1 MIQKLFGDLQRD
13 AIILMT
19 SRDVRAFAFSY
30 LGVIFTIYL
39 SQLGY
44 STITVGLVVTT
55 AYASAAVLTAVWG
68 YLSDRYGRKNILML
82 LAVLT
87 IVSNLIYMFFSD
99 LIFIIAAV
107 VIANVGAGG
116 SGAGGQG
123 GGPMSPVEQALLAE
137 KCTPENRNRIFGVN
151 AFVGSIMGSL
161 GALLSGLPEY
171 LQEHWG
177 WAAVASYKPLFALT
191 ILFSIVLIFAYS
203 RIDEHHV
210 PATGKQEKRSP
221 AKRVGGFVIKMSLLG
236 MIDNLGGGLISPL
249 MSYWFFLRYG
259 VDLKSLGIMFF
270 LSYFLAAL
278 SFLTAPVIARKI
290 GVVRTMAFSHGAAS
304 FIYLLL
310 PFAPTFT
317 IAAALTIIRSFFA
330 YMDNP
335 LRSSF
340 VMGIVRPE
348 DRGSAAGITTLSRHV
363 PVAISPTLSAYLMQ
377 SFALNVPIFLG
388 GILQLSHD
396 CIFYFL
402 FRNVKPPEE
411 QVAKPQA
418 VTA

>member
-1 MIQKLFGDLQRD
+1 MIGRIFGDLERD

-19 SRDVRAFAFSY
+19 SRGVRAFAFSY

-44 STITVGLVVTT
+44 STVTIGFVVTT

-68 YLSDRYGRKNILML
+68 YLSDRFGRKKILML
-82 LAVLT
+82 LAALT
-87 IVSNLIYMFFSD
+87 MISNLIYIFFSH

-137 KCTPENRNRIFGVN
+137 KCRPENRNKVFSTN
-151 AFVGSIMGSL
+151 AFVGSMMGAL
-161 GALLSGLPEY
+161 GALLSGLPQY
-171 LQEHWG
+171 LQEAWG
-177 WAAVASYKPLFALT
+177 WRPIASYKPLFLLT
-191 ILFSIVLIFAYS
+191 ILFSIVLIYAYS
-203 RIDEHHV
+203 RIEEHHV
-210 PATGKQEKRSP
+210 PKSRENKPLVTKANR
-221 AKRVGGFVIKMSLLG
+221 FVVKMSLLG

-249 MSYWFFLRYG
+249 ISYWFFLRYG
-259 VDLKSLGIMFF
+259 VELKSLGFMFF
-270 LSYFLAAL
+270 LSYFLAAM
-278 SFLTAPVIARKI
+278 SFLTAPVIARRI
-290 GVVRTMAFSHGAAS
+290 GVVRTMAFSHGLAS
-304 FIYLLL
+304 LIWLVL
-310 PFAPTFT
+310 PLAPTFA
-317 IAAALTIIRSFFA
+317 IAATMTIIRSYLA

-340 VMGIVRPE
+340 IMGVVRPE
-348 DRGSAAGITTLSRHV
+348 DRGAAAGFTTLSRHV

-377 SFALNVPIFLG
+377 AFTLNVPVFIGGFL
-388 GILQLSHD
+388 QFTHD

-402 FRNVKPPEE
+402 FRDVKPPEE
-411 QVAKPQA
+411 QGAKPEP